1 VAGRQ
6 ESLFC
11 LHVGYIRRMYHK
23 VGGPWGVGTVHKW
36 GNEVR
41 YYMRIQYIP
50 IVKLVSIDWIT

>member
-1 VAGRQ
+1 
-6 ESLFC
+6 
-11 LHVGYIRRMYHK
+11 MYHK